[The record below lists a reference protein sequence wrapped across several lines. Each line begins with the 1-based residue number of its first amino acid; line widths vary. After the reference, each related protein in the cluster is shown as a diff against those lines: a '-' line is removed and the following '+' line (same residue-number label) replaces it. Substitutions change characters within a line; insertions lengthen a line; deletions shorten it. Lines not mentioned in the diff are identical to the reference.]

1 METQKSP
8 NSQNNLEKEEWGWR
22 NHTPYEATVTK
33 AVWNWH
39 KNRHINQW
47 NDRKPRNKPI
57 HL

>member
-39 KNRHINQW
+39 KIRIQMNGTRYKAQ
-47 NDRKPRNKPI
+47 K
-57 HL
+57 